1 MSRAKHNSRTR
12 QTLMAALD
20 ACLLRGWLARLS
32 YHCGLHGKLGV
43 SSYELQMQQ
52 HGRLPASLLLA
63 FASDF
68 HAGPTTHPELFKTLV
83 DHLDAIGPDV
93 ILLGGDYTSSSPEH
107 IDVLCEHLAQ
117 CRAPLGTYAV
127 LGNHDLWAGDE
138 YIRLRLSEIGVQVL
152 VNEGVPLPSPF
163 DSVSICG
170 IDDPWTGEADVP
182 KTFSNA
188 GPVRIFLTHSPDGL
202 LFLDKER
209 FDVGFAG
216 HTHGG
221 QIALRNGTPIIHA
234 GGPLSRSYA
243 WGRFDVPGNG
253 PLLVSRGIG
262 CSSIPVRINADPEII
277 VCTLLA

>member
-1 MSRAKHNSRTR
+1 R
-12 QTLMAALD
+12 QAIMATLD
-20 ACLLRGWLARLS
+20 ACLLGGSLAKLS
-32 YHCGLHGKLGV
+32 YRFGLHGRLRV
-43 SSYELQMQQ
+43 SSHELRMQEQ
-52 HGRLPASLLLA
+52 HRLPASLLLA

-68 HAGPTTHPELFKTLV
+68 HAGPTTHPELFGALV
-83 DHLDAIGPDV
+83 EELTEIRPDV
-93 ILLGGDYTSSSPEH
+93 ILLGGDYTSSRPEH

-152 VNEGVPLPSPF
+152 VNEGASLPSPF

-202 LFLDKER
+202 LFLGKER

-221 QIALRNGTPIIHA
+221 QIALPNGTPIVSA
-234 GGPLSRSYA
+234 GGP
-243 WGRFDVPGNG
+243 
-253 PLLVSRGIG
+253 
-262 CSSIPVRINADPEII
+262 
-277 VCTLLA
+277 